1 MLKRLELVGFKS
13 FADKTTFDFSR
24 GVTGIVGP
32 NGSGKSNIVDAV
44 RWILGEQS
52 AKSLRGGEMAD
63 VIFNGSSSR
72 RGFGMAEVTMTF
84 DNAGRSLNIDQD
96 AVQITRRV
104 YRGSEGEYLINQQ
117 PSRLKDIKDLFLGS
131 GAGADAYS
139 IIEQGKVEVLLQSS
153 TKERRAIFEEAAGIS
168 RFKARKNETLRKLEH
183 VDQNLQRLRDIV
195 ALVEK
200 QLRSVKLQAG
210 KAQRYEEYSAR
221 LRQLRITLSL
231 QEYRHVSEQFETEG
245 AVLEQL
251 GRSLDEESRRV
262 ETLETQSQERDQEW
276 SELDRRARE
285 EEANLTQTRQGIA
298 SEEAVLAHEG
308 ASSADLQTDL
318 AATAAR
324 LNELDSRLTL
334 LSSTLADAHD
344 NTRAVE
350 IARTEDQ
357 HRLAALQSSWEESSA
372 RMNDVRAQLQADQA
386 EHLECM
392 RQAAHCHNEVASRKT
407 EVEALGR
414 ERDRLAQK
422 AIHAA
427 NALAALRAQVGG
439 LQENG
444 QVIQARLAA
453 ARRVLDDERAG
464 RDSLHSQIAETNR
477 RATDLKAAQTG
488 LAGRIDV
495 LETLEASREGLGA
508 GVRQILDWLLAS
520 STGPDRADWDPA
532 WCIGL
537 VADVL
542 TVEREQAAIIDLAL
556 GDRAQHFIVLDEL
569 RLERALVVYRQSLAG
584 RVSFIV
590 LRDPDPATSAIEAQ
604 AIADLPTDLQTL
616 IVARAVDRVG
626 CQHRSLSAL
635 IPQLL
640 GRTLIVHDL
649 QAARLLAQ
657 KLSAFRFIT
666 TAGEILERDGTLTV
680 GAHHASGGIVSRKS
694 ELRELRLRMTDVEQ
708 EINKLEQQ
716 AAIDA
721 ERLASLESQVVASET
736 MVATLST
743 EATQLHSRLGHE
755 RQREQELEEEVRLG
769 RSEIAALERDIAQCN
784 EASRL
789 AQQAADAAD
798 QEIEGLLA
806 RMQAG
811 EKELRGME
819 SVRQE
824 RQRELTAAQVALAQT
839 EERLQ
844 SLRSRLEQLET
855 DAAER
860 RRERDQGQGRVV
872 DVKRKL
878 LQSQLAMLQARAR
891 LAEAHLEAESSLS
904 RVNELTAGREALR
917 VARHALGEEVQRVR
931 QEWRQHSEQAHARQL
946 TVNDLEHR
954 RQSLA
959 ERIREDY
966 QVELEQMRA
975 EATASSAASDGEGF
989 QDITGLDLTAVNEE
1003 IAELR
1008 QKLARL
1014 GSVNLE
1020 SLNELEELQ
1029 TRANCLQA
1037 QLDDL
1042 LAAQRSLVDIIDA
1055 IDADSRRLFSD
1066 TLEAVRGHFQD
1077 LFRKLFGGGTADIVL
1092 EDESDLLESG
1102 VEINARPPGK
1112 ELRSISLLSGG
1123 EKTLTAVAL
1132 LLAIFRSKP
1141 SPFCILDEVDAA
1153 LDEANIAR
1161 FTAVLRDFLDQS
1173 QFIIITHSKKTMAA
1187 ADVLY
1192 GITMQESG
1200 VSKRVAIRFEDWVS
1214 DDEPSD
1220 SLPSAETD
1228 LTAEAG

>member
-24 GVTGIVGP
+24 GITGIVGP

-84 DNAGRSLNIDQD
+84 DNARRSLNINQD
-96 AVQITRRV
+96 EVEITRRV
-104 YRGSEGEYLINQQ
+104 YRGSEGEYLINRE

-200 QLRSVKLQAG
+200 QLRSVKLQAA
-210 KAQRYEEYSAR
+210 KAQRHEEYSAR

-231 QEYRHVSEQFETEG
+231 QDYRHVTEQFQTES

-251 GRSLDEESRRV
+251 RLSLDEESRRV
-262 ETLETQSQERDQEW
+262 ETLEAQSQERDQEW
-276 SELDRRARE
+276 TELDQRARE
-285 EEANLTQTRQGIA
+285 EEAGLAQARQRIG
-298 SEEAVLAHEG
+298 SLEAVLAHED
-308 ASSADLQTDL
+308 ASSADLEAGL
-318 AATAAR
+318 AATA
-324 LNELDSRLTL
+324 SRLTEL
-334 LSSTLADAHD
+334 NARLAQLSSTLATAQE

-350 IARTEDQ
+350 IAREEDCL
-357 HRLAALQSSWEESSA
+357 RRAALQASWDEFAA
-372 RMNDVRAQLQADQA
+372 RMKGLQSQLQKDQA
-386 EHLECM
+386 DHLERM
-392 RQAAHCHNEVASRKT
+392 RQAAHCHNEVASRKA
-407 EVEALGR
+407 EVETLGR
-414 ERDRLAQK
+414 ERDRLVQK
-422 AIHAA
+422 ARHAA
-427 NALAALRAQVGG
+427 NTLAALQAQVGG
-439 LQENG
+439 LHESG
-444 QVIQARLAA
+444 QMLQARLAA
-453 ARRVLDDERAG
+453 ARHVLESERTG
-464 RDSLHSQIAETNR
+464 RDSLHLQMAETGR
-477 RATDLKAAQTG
+477 KATDLKAAQTG

-495 LETLEASREGLGA
+495 LETLEASREGLGTGA
-508 GVRQILDWLLAS
+508 RQVLDWLQS
-520 STGPDRADWDPA
+520 PSIGSEGTDWDPA
-532 WCIGL
+532 WCIGM

-542 TVEREQAAIIDLAL
+542 TVDREHAAIIDLAL
-556 GDRAQHFIVLDEL
+556 GDRAQHFIVLDGQ
-569 RLERALVVYRQSLAG
+569 RLDRALVAGARSLAG

-590 LRDPDPATSAIEAQ
+590 LRDPDPAPGAIDAQ
-604 AIADLPTDLQTL
+604 AIADLPVELQSL
-616 IVARAVDRVG
+616 IVARASDKVG
-626 CQHRSLSAL
+626 CQHRSLAAL
-635 IPQLL
+635 VPQLL
-640 GRTLIVHDL
+640 GRTLIVSDL

-657 KLSAFRFIT
+657 KLPAFRFVT
-666 TAGEILERDGTLTV
+666 LAGEILETDGTLTV
-680 GAHHASGGIVSRKS
+680 GAHHASGGMVSRKS
-694 ELRELRLRMTDVEQ
+694 ELREFRVRMAD
-708 EINKLEQQ
+708 LERDSRILEEQ
-716 AAIDA
+716 AANES
-721 ERLASLESQVVASET
+721 ERLSSIESQVAASEA
-736 MVATLST
+736 MVDSLST

-769 RSEIAALERDIAQCN
+769 QSEIAALERDIARCI

-789 AQQAADAAD
+789 GQQAADQAD
-798 QEIEGLLA
+798 REIQDLLA
-806 RMQAG
+806 RMQATAR
-811 EKELRGME
+811 ELRSME
-819 SVRQE
+819 AVRQE
-824 RQRELTAAQVALAQT
+824 RQQELTAAQVALAQT

-844 SLRSRLEQLET
+844 SLRSRLEQLQA
-855 DAAER
+855 DAVER
-860 RRERDQGQGRVV
+860 RQERDQSQERIL
-872 DVKRKL
+872 DAKRKL
-878 LQSQLAMLQARAR
+878 RQSQLATLEARGSLAQAY
-891 LAEAHLEAESSLS
+891 LEAESGLS
-904 RVNELTAGREALR
+904 RVNDLTAAREALR
-917 VARHALGEEVQRVR
+917 MARHALGEEVQRNR
-931 QEWRQHSEQAHARQL
+931 QEWRQHSEQTHARQL

-959 ERIREDY
+959 ERMRDDY
-966 QVELEQMRA
+966 QVDLEQMRA
-975 EATASSAASDGEGF
+975 QSTAGPSLSQDLRAE
-989 QDITGLDLTAVNEE
+989 DITGLDLTAVNEE

-1020 SLNELEELQ
+1020 SLKELEELQ
-1029 TRANCLQA
+1029 TRATSLQA

-1042 LAAQRSLVDIIDA
+1042 QGAQRSLVEIIEA
-1055 IDADSRRLFSD
+1055 IDSDSRRLFSD

-1200 VSKRVAIRFEDWVS
+1200 VSKRVAIRFEDWVN

-1220 SLPSAETD
+1220 SLPSPDAD

>member
-1 MLKRLELVGFKS
+1 MLRRLELVGFKS

-24 GVTGIVGP
+24 GITGIVGP

-84 DNAGRSLNIDQD
+84 DNARRSLNIDQD
-96 AVQITRRV
+96 EVQITRRV
-104 YRGSEGEYLINQQ
+104 YRGSEGEYLINLE

-200 QLRSVKLQAG
+200 QLRSVKLQAT
-210 KAQRYEEYSAR
+210 KAQRHEEYSAR
-221 LRQLRITLSL
+221 LRELRITLSL
-231 QEYRHVSEQFETEG
+231 QEYRHVTEQFEAES

-251 GRSLDEESRRV
+251 RDSLDEKSRRV
-262 ETLETQSQERDQEW
+262 ESLETRSQERDQEW
-276 SELDRRARE
+276 TELDLRARE
-285 EEANLTQTRQGIA
+285 EEASLARARQQIA
-298 SEEAVLAHEG
+298 AEEAALAHEE
-308 ASSADLQTDL
+308 ASSNDLETGL
-318 AATAAR
+318 TATG
-324 LNELDSRLTL
+324 SRLTEL
-334 LSSTLADAHD
+334 NARLAQLSSTLAAARE
-344 NTRAVE
+344 NTRAVQ
-350 IARTEDQ
+350 IAREEDF
-357 HRLAALQSSWEESSA
+357 HRLSALQSSWDESAA
-372 RMNDVRAQLQADQA
+372 RITSLQSQLQRDQA
-386 EHLECM
+386 DHLEHM
-392 RQAAHCHNEVASRKT
+392 RQAARCHNEVASRKT
-407 EVEALGR
+407 EVETLGR

-422 AIHAA
+422 ATNAA
-427 NALAALRAQVGG
+427 NALGALRAQVGG
-439 LQENG
+439 LHEND
-444 QVIQARLAA
+444 QVLQARLAA
-453 ARRVLDDERAG
+453 ARHVLESERTG
-464 RDSLHSQIAETNR
+464 RNSLHSQITETNR
-477 RATDLKAAQTG
+477 KVIELKAAQTG

-495 LETLEASREGLGA
+495 LEMLEASREGLAA
-508 GVRQILDWLLAS
+508 GVRQILDWLQAP
-520 STGPDRADWDPA
+520 STAPEGADWDPA

-542 TVEREQAAIIDLAL
+542 TVEREHAPIIDLAL
-556 GDRAQHFIVLDEL
+556 GERAQHLIVLDEL
-569 RLERALVVYRQSLAG
+569 RLERALAVHAQSLAG

-590 LRDPDPATSAIEAQ
+590 LRDPDPAQSAIDAQ
-604 AIADLPTDLQTL
+604 AIADLPAELQSL
-616 IVARAVDRVG
+616 IVARGGDRVG
-626 CQHRSLSAL
+626 CQHRSLAAL

-640 GRTLIVHDL
+640 GRTLIVRDL
-649 QAARLLAQ
+649 PAARLLAE

-666 TAGEILERDGTLTV
+666 TAGEILEKDGTLTV
-680 GAHHASGGIVSRKS
+680 GAYHASAGMVSRKS
-694 ELRELRLRMTDVEQ
+694 ELRELRVRIADLEGECR
-708 EINKLEQQ
+708 NLEQQ
-716 AAIDA
+716 ASMNG
-721 ERLASLESQVVASET
+721 ERLASLESQVRASET
-736 MVATLST
+736 MVASLST

-755 RQREQELEEEVRLG
+755 RQREQELEEEVRLHK
-769 RSEIAALERDIAQCN
+769 SEIAALERDIAQCH

-789 AQQAADAAD
+789 ARQAADAAD
-798 QEIEGLLA
+798 RQIQDLLA

-811 EKELRGME
+811 EKELRAME
-819 SVRQE
+819 AVRQE
-824 RQRELTAAQVALAQT
+824 HQRELTAAQVALAQT

-860 RRERDQGQGRVV
+860 RRERDLGQERIV

-878 LQSQLAMLQARAR
+878 RQSQLLMLEARAR
-891 LAEAHLEAESSLS
+891 LAEGYLAAESGLS
-904 RVNELTAGREALR
+904 RVNELAAGREALR
-917 VARHALGEEVQRVR
+917 VARHALGEEVQKVR

-959 ERIREDY
+959 ERMREDY
-966 QVELEQMRA
+966 EVDLEEMHARS
-975 EATASSAASDGEGF
+975 TADPAASNGEGLR
-989 QDITGLDLTAVNEE
+989 DITGLDLTAVNEE

-1014 GSVNLE
+1014 GSVNLD
-1020 SLNELEELQ
+1020 SLKELEELQ
-1029 TRANCLQA
+1029 TRAGSLQA

-1042 LAAQRSLVDIIDA
+1042 LAAQRSLVEIIEA
-1055 IDADSRRLFSD
+1055 IDADSKRLFSD
-1066 TLEAVRGHFQD
+1066 TLAAVRGHFQD

-1112 ELRSISLLSGG
+1112 DLRSISLLSGG

-1214 DDEPSD
+1214 DEPSD
-1220 SLPSAETD
+1220 SLPASDAD